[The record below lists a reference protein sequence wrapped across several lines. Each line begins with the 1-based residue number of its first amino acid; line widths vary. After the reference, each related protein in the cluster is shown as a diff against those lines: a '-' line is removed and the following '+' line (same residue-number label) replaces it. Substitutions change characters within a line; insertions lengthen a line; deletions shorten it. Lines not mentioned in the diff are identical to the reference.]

1 MQTAFPG
8 LHAMQNVHPLFVHFP
23 IALWIAA
30 LSFEVVS
37 LVRSSDEWHRTA
49 ARLLYLGTLFG
60 LAAAATGWLAQRS
73 VSPTGDAHDVMELHE
88 TLMLFA
94 LSLAGWLSL
103 LAFLCGVALCVGGG
117 VAFLYA
123 HVHDPKPDADP
134 NAVRLLSHADYNLL
148 HYGSVA
154 LMAVGVLLVL
164 WAMFR
169 LRDAH

>member
-103 LAFLCGVALCVGGG
+103 LAYLRPQLSSAQRKWFVAGLIVLGLLTVVGSDRGAEL
-117 VAFLYA
+117 VYRYA
-123 HVHDPKPDADP
+123 T
-134 NAVRLLSHADYNLL
+134 
-148 HYGSVA
+148 SVS
-154 LMAVGVLLVL
+154 LPSTMK
-164 WAMFR
+164 
-169 LRDAH
+169 